1 MVCLED
7 PLKESPSKQDHAL
20 SLENY
25 HQSFLSGINR
35 SKVSLSLGRYSCL
48 LSALLEK
55 VEGSSEEF

>member
-48 LSALLEK
+48 LSALLE
-55 VEGSSEEF
+55 